1 MAEYIAEAE
10 LAQLVKPHDHIFIP
24 GSSGEPSAFMSALL
38 RERNCTQHLRI
49 LTSYVPG
56 INKLAIDRFEPTAS
70 VSGLF
75 MQPGLHD
82 AQRDGRYRFLPV
94 TYAGFVRHL
103 RENVELDLTVVQ
115 VSPPDDQGLCSLGPA
130 VEFAPTAIGKSRRIL
145 ALVNRRTP
153 RVRGAASIPYSRFD
167 YVCEVDSALPQY
179 VTALDDS
186 SISVARHVA
195 SLIDDGST
203 VQVGLGRV
211 PAALSLQLKERRKL
225 RFHSGM
231 LSDGFTDLVAAGAID
246 ESAIHTCCVLV
257 GSESLYRWAAEFEAL
272 RVVGCDLT
280 HNVQTL
286 AGKDRFIS
294 VNSALEVDLFGQC
307 NLEHADGRSIS
318 GPGGAPDFARGA
330 RLSNGGR
337 SIVALSATHSAGKG
351 SRVVPRLSE
360 RSIGTLS
367 RVDVDYIVTEFGVA
381 RLVGASVHER
391 AKVLIDIAAPEFRE
405 GLSRSWR
412 EIAACL

>member
-10 LAQLVKPHDHIFIP
+10 LAQLVKPQHHIFIP

-38 RERNCTQHLRI
+38 REPNRTQHAHI

-56 INKLAIDRFEPTAS
+56 INKLDIDRFHPTAA

-82 AQRDGRYRFLPV
+82 AQRDERYRFLPV
-94 TYAGFVRHL
+94 TYAGFVRHI
-103 RENVELDLTVVQ
+103 RENVELDLTVLQ
-115 VSPPDDQGLCSLGPA
+115 VSPPDEEGLCSLGPA
-130 VEFAPTAIGKSRRIL
+130 VEFVPTVIGRSRSIL
-145 ALVNRRTP
+145 ALVNQRTP
-153 RVRGAASIPYSRFD
+153 RVSGAATVPYSRFD
-167 YVCEVDSALPQY
+167 YVCEVDSPLPQY
-179 VTALDDS
+179 VTPLDDS

-203 VQVGLGRV
+203 VQIGLGRV
-211 PAALSLQLKERRKL
+211 PAALCLQLKDRRNL

-231 LSDGFTDLVAAGAID
+231 LSDGFVDLAAAGAID
-246 ESAIHTCCVLV
+246 ESLIHACCVLV
-257 GSESLYRWAAEFEAL
+257 GSESLYGWAAEFEAL
-272 RVVGCDLT
+272 QVVGCEVTHDL
-280 HNVQTL
+280 QTL

-337 SIVALSATHSAGKG
+337 SIVALSATHSAGTG
-351 SRVVPRLSE
+351 SRVVPQLSE
-360 RSIGTLS
+360 RSIATLS

-391 AKVLIDIAAPEFRE
+391 AKALIDVAAPAFRE

-412 EIAACL
+412 EIAGYL

>member
-1 MAEYIAEAE
+1 MAEYISEAE
-10 LAQLVKPHDHIFIP
+10 LAQLVKPNDHIFIP
-24 GSSGEPSAFMSALL
+24 GSSGEPSAFVSALM
-38 RERNCTQHLRI
+38 REPNSTRHLRI

-56 INKLAIDRFEPTAS
+56 INKLDIDRFEPTAS

-82 AQRDGRYRFLPV
+82 AQRDGRYRFLPI
-94 TYAGFVRHL
+94 TYAGFVRHI

-115 VSPPDDQGLCSLGPA
+115 ISPPDDQGLCTLGPA
-130 VEFAPTAIGKSRRIL
+130 VEFSPTAIEKSRRVL
-145 ALVNRRTP
+145 GLVNRCTP
-153 RVRGAASIPYSRFD
+153 RVRGSTTIAYSRLD
-167 YVCEVDSALPQY
+167 YICEVDSALPQY
-179 VTALDDS
+179 ATALDDS

-203 VQVGLGRV
+203 LQVGLGRV
-211 PAALSLQLKERRKL
+211 PAALSAQLKDRRKL

-231 LSDGFTDLVAAGAID
+231 LSDGFIDLVAAGAID
-246 ESAIHTCCVLV
+246 EDAIHACCVLV

-272 RVVGCDLT
+272 RVVGCDIT
-280 HNVQTL
+280 HNLQNL
-286 AGKDRFIS
+286 AAKDRFIS
-294 VNSALEVDLFGQC
+294 VNSALEVDLLGQC
-307 NLEHADGRSIS
+307 NLEHAGGRSIS

-330 RLSNGGR
+330 RVSNGGR

-360 RSIGTLS
+360 RSIATLS

-381 RLVGASVHER
+381 RLAGASVHER
-391 AKVLIDIAAPEFRE
+391 AKALIDIAAPEFRE
-405 GLSRSWR
+405 DLSRSWR
-412 EIAACL
+412 GIAARL